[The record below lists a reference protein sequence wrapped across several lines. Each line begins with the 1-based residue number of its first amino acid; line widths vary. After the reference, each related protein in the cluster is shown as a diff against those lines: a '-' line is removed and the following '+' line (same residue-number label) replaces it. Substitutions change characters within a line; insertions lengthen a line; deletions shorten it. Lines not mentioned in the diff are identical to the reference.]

1 MKWKYVKIGFLIL
14 LAILI
19 IVPAYQY
26 YGSIDWDKKHT
37 AKIEALPILKESDD
51 TGLFRIPVGEFEF
64 FARVAGLQNEGPGL
78 ILLHGFPESS
88 IAWDALL
95 EKASAEGYRVI
106 AFDQRGYSP
115 GARPEELEDYHI
127 DKLTADVLAVAD
139 KVGFDT
145 FHLAGHDWGSAVG
158 WNLSMNHPERLHSWS
173 ALSIPH
179 IGVFFDAVLN
189 HPEQEKRSS
198 YMHSLRLPIL
208 PEFMFLANDQERV
221 REGMAKIPAKCLE
234 EYLEIQAERGAVTA
248 MLNWYRALELD
259 EVGVDNSFQKT
270 VKVPTLYIWGTEDGV
285 VAPEIIPEQE
295 KWIEAPYQEVALETG
310 HSLMQFEEEA
320 VIEAILAHLKKNSPT
335 EIPENGPENEP
346 E

>member
-1 MKWKYVKIGFLIL
+1 MKWKYLKIGLLIL

-26 YGSIDWDKKHT
+26 FGSIDWAKKRT
-37 AKIEALPILKESDD
+37 KKIEALPVLSETDD
-51 TGLFRIPVGEFEF
+51 TGLFRIPIGEFEF

-95 EKASAEGYRVI
+95 EKASAEGYKVI

-127 DKLTADVLAVAD
+127 DKLTEDVLALAD
-139 KVGFDT
+139 KLGFDK

-158 WNLSMNHPERLHSWS
+158 WNLSMNHPERVYSWS

-198 YMHSLRLPIL
+198 YIHRLRWPIL
-208 PEFMFLANDQERV
+208 PEYMFLANDQKRV
-221 REGMAKIPAKCLE
+221 REGMAKIPSKCLE
-234 EYLEIQAERGAVTA
+234 DYLEIQAENGAVTA

-259 EVGVDNSFQKT
+259 EVGVNNSFQKV

-320 VIEAILAHLKKNSPT
+320 VVNLILEHLERNT
-335 EIPENGPENEP
+335 D
-346 E
+346 